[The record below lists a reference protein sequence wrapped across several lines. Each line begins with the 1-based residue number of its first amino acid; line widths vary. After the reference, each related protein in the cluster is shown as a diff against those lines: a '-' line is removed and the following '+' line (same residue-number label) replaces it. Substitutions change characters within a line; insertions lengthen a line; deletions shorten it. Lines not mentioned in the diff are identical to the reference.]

1 MRAAAIALLLAAACS
16 KPEGVTS
23 GTLRLRTYPP
33 GAKVWIDGVLKVE
46 STPATLILK
55 EGRYHVRIQA
65 QGAEALERDV
75 EVEAGEANELNLSI
89 PKPPEATVSVL
100 SDIPGSKVRVNGYTR
115 GSTPLWRA
123 ATKPGPIDVTVIS
136 PEGHAKAVRGQLAI
150 GEQKVLQVFFDEVS
164 SEPEDGIEKPSAPS
178 RMSLPPPVGWMTLG
192 LNPEGEVFDAEG
204 KSLGRTPLQKKVM
217 DVGEHELVL
226 RSLDGRYQKKVT
238 LEIEE
243 GKTAIYRF
251 SFNEADRLPTFK

>member
-1 MRAAAIALLLAAACS
+1 MRHLAVACVALIACG

-33 GAKVWIDGVLKVE
+33 GAKVWIDGELKVE

-65 QGAEALERDV
+65 TGAEALEREV

-100 SDIPGSKVRVNGYTR
+100 SDVEGAKVRVNGYTR
-115 GSTPLWRA
+115 GTTPLWRK
-123 ATKPGPIDVTVIS
+123 ATKPGPIDVTVTS
-136 PEGHAKAVRGQLAI
+136 PEGHAKSVRGQLAI
-150 GEQKVLQVFFDEVS
+150 GEQKILQVFFDDVTS
-164 SEPEDGIEKPSAPS
+164 DPEDGQDKRPDPI
-178 RMSLPPPVGWMTLG
+178 RMSLPPPLGWVTIG

-204 KSLGRTPLQKKVM
+204 KSLGRTPIQKM
-217 DVGEHELVL
+217 PLEAGEHELVL
-226 RSLDGRYQKKVT
+226 RSRDAKYEKKMTIEV
-238 LEIEE
+238 EE

-251 SFNEADRLPTFK
+251 SFTEADKVVRF